1 MSVYKPIYYKKA
13 FTKMLLDKIQNLE
26 TGASTMYNVASTK
39 DMVELDKYRPQRVNQ
54 TVQK

>member
-1 MSVYKPIYYKKA
+1 MSVYKPIYFKKA

-26 TGASTMYNVASTK
+26 TAMYNVASTI
-39 DMVELDKYRPQRVNQ
+39 DMIELDKYIPQRINQ